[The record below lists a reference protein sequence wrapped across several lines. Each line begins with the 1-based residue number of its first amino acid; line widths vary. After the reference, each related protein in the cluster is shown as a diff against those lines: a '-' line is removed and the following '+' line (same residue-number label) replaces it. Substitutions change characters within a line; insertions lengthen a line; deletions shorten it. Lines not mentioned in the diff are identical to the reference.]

1 MSKTAGRWEFF
12 PQDLHPDDGSFYF
25 EFVAGILKK
34 LHITEG
40 QELETSYYL
49 NIQDT
54 YFNKMCGHAHFSTKN
69 TLKMVSFMHALI
81 HSTNIYLVPT
91 TPRSF
96 QPLEKTS

>member
-1 MSKTAGRWEFF
+1 MGSFSPGSY
-12 PQDLHPDDGSFYF
+12 PDDGSFYF
-25 EFVAGILKK
+25 EFAAGILKE

-40 QELETSYYL
+40 QEMETSYHL

-54 YFNKMCGHAHFSTKN
+54 YFNKVCAHAHFSTKN

-91 TPRSF
+91 MPRSF

>member
-12 PQDLHPDDGSFYF
+12 LQDPHSDDGSFYF

-40 QELETSYYL
+40 QELETSYHL

-54 YFNKMCGHAHFSTKN
+54 LTRWVVMPISLPKIRLRRFRSC
-69 TLKMVSFMHALI
+69 MH
-81 HSTNIYLVPT
+81 
-91 TPRSF
+91 
-96 QPLEKTS
+96 